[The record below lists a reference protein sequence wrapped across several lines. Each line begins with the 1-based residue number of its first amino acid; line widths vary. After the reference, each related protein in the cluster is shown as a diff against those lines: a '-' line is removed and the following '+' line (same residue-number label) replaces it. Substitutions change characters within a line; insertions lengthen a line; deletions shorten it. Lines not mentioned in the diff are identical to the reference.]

1 MFCPRCGQEVPEGS
15 TFCPNCGLKLS
26 SVSAESVDASD
37 PDASPVEIPAPIN
50 ITPIEVNAD
59 GSLAHEESG
68 EPTAEVPA
76 AAPGFVSGVAPTMAA
91 PTSSEAAPRPIDYT
105 QAAPIPGSPVQQPQS
120 AGYTQTVPM
129 PTGYAQQP
137 QGAGYTQAPP
147 APSAYV
153 QTQPGYASTQTAYTG
168 TPSKSNKGL
177 VIGIIAAAAVVIAA
191 VIFFVLPRFS
201 TSTTT
206 TSKTTPTTT
215 QNTTTNNNGTSTNH
229 PLTTQNN
236 STSDKGTTTNHP
248 LTNKNDTTTTT
259 TTTPTDASA
268 AGTYYAIWQY
278 DGDTWVYTFIL
289 NPDGTGTFKLF
300 WSTSSEVTQEEVD
313 ADNYSESIVWTQ
325 SGSEVTVNNPDS
337 DTDTLPDAPNTYTLS
352 TSGDKR
358 VLTPE
363 GSEYKYPSETLYEDW
378 NTAYTNMDD

>member
-15 TFCPNCGLKLS
+15 MFCPNCGLKLS
-26 SVSAESVDASD
+26 SVSAEPVDASE
-37 PDASPVEIPAPIN
+37 PDASPVEIPAPIS

-59 GSLAHEESG
+59 GSLAHEKSG
-68 EPTAEVPA
+68 EPTAAIPA
-76 AAPGFVSGVAPTMAA
+76 AASGFVSGVAPTPAA

-105 QAAPIPGSPVQQPQS
+105 QPA
-120 AGYTQTVPM
+120 PM
-129 PTGYAQQP
+129 PAGYAQQ

-153 QTQPGYASTQTAYTG
+153 QTQPGYASTQTVYTG
-168 TPSKSNKGL
+168 TPSKSNTGL

-191 VIFFVLPRFS
+191 FIFFVLPKFT

-206 TSKTTPTTT
+206 GSTLTTT
-215 QNTTTNNNGTSTNH
+215 QNTTTNNNGTTTNH

-236 STSDKGTTTNHP
+236 STGDKGTTTNHP
-248 LTNKNDTTTTT
+248 LTNNNDSTTTT

-278 DGDTWVYTFIL
+278 DGQTWVYTFIL
-289 NPDGTGTFKLF
+289 NPDGTGTFKLYLAE
-300 WSTSSEVTQEEVD
+300 SNDVTQEEVD
-313 ADNYSESIVWTQ
+313 NDNYYESIVWTQ
-325 SGSEVTVNNPDS
+325 SGSEVTVDNPDS

-363 GSEYKYPSETLYEDW
+363 GTEYKYPSETLYEDW

>member
-1 MFCPRCGQEVPEGS
+1 MFCPHCGQEVPEGS

-59 GSLAHEESG
+59 GSLAHEKSA
-68 EPTAEVPA
+68 EPTAAMPA
-76 AAPGFVSGVAPTMAA
+76 AAPDFVPGAA
-91 PTSSEAAPRPIDYT
+91 PTAAAPASPETAPRPIDYT
-105 QAAPIPGSPVQQPQS
+105 QS
-120 AGYTQTVPM
+120 APM

-236 STSDKGTTTNHP
+236 STSDKGTTTNQP

-259 TTTPTDASA
+259 PTTPTDASA

-289 NPDGTGTFKLF
+289 NPDGTGTFKLY
-300 WSTSSEVTQEEVD
+300 WGTSSDVTQEEVD
-313 ADNYSESIVWTQ
+313 ADTYNESIVWTQ
-325 SGSEVTVNNPDS
+325 SGSEVTVDNPDS